1 MTLFQCISTMACFQ
15 NPGLSSPDTEIETT
29 SGCKAC
35 VGGDSVHACM
45 CVCVVRDCLSTRK
58 NTFIGSYVVGLY

>member
-45 CVCVVRDCLSTRK
+45 CVEIVYLHERIHIM
-58 NTFIGSYVVGLY
+58 FIGSYVVGLY